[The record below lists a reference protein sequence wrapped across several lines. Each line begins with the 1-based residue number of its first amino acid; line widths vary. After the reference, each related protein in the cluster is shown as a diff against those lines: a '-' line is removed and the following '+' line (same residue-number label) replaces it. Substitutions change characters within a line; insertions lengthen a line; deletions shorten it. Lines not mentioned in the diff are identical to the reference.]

1 MNKNNVMTNI
11 SIERLIEIEKE
22 REQTMMDIKF
32 QQWMKKLNVSRLHND
47 RIGILKANDLMNQYD
62 LSKYKY
68 VINL

>member
-1 MNKNNVMTNI
+1 MINI
-11 SIERLIEIEKE
+11 TTERLLEIENE
-22 REQTMMDIKF
+22 REQTMIDKQF

-47 RIGILKANDLMNQYD
+47 RAGVLRANELMDQYD

>member
-1 MNKNNVMTNI
+1 MINTT
-11 SIERLIEIEKE
+11 IERLVEIENE
-22 REQTMMDIKF
+22 REQTMMDSKF

-47 RIGILKANDLMNQYD
+47 RAGIIKANELMDQYD

>member
-1 MNKNNVMTNI
+1 MINI
-11 SIERLIEIEKE
+11 TTERLLEIENE
-22 REQTMMDIKF
+22 REQTMMDKQF

-47 RIGILKANDLMNQYD
+47 RAGILKANDLMDQYD

>member
-1 MNKNNVMTNI
+1 MINI
-11 SIERLIEIEKE
+11 TTERLLEIENE
-22 REQTMMDIKF
+22 REQTMIDKQF

-47 RIGILKANDLMNQYD
+47 RAGVLRANELMAQYD

>member
-1 MNKNNVMTNI
+1 MINT

-22 REQTMMDIKF
+22 REQTMMDKRY
-32 QQWMKKLNVSRLHND
+32 QQWVKKLNVSRLHND
-47 RIGILKANDLMNQYD
+47 RAGILKANDLMNQYD